1 MDQSVVLQRI
11 LCLIGLIVCSSC
23 AIVSLFL
30 PWVRPNVPVH
40 HGLFRVLLPI
50 DLGLTRCYSDI
61 CQKHSDLDNFLKSLR
76 APTTSSSDAPSA
88 SPTTASPS
96 RPASGT
102 PSAAP
107 TSTQAPTIGA
117 SRLQELVQGGEG
129 EKQRESKVP
138 KIPVNWLPKPV
149 QNGIDDT
156 LTAQEDAVR
165 SSLRA
170 FRTASIATLTVL
182 AAALLLLVFLFL
194 SLLSNALVTLRWL
207 NMSGKSQGVTLV
219 VASFLL
225 FLAGAV
231 YMLLTFLRIDGGA
244 YLDGL
249 WLVLYASL
257 VGLFCGLAVAILPES
272 SKNGYVR
279 VPDEAEQ
286 QQDEHRGWSARGSA
300 SGHNVEMVPL
310 TRLFPASGSRSLSGD
325 PMAHGHSG

>member
-23 AIVSLFL
+23 VIVSLFV

-76 APTTSSSDAPSA
+76 APTTARSDPPSA
-88 SPTTASPS
+88 SPTLSPS
-96 RPASGT
+96 RRPVSSA

-107 TSTQAPTIGA
+107 TSTQAPTTET
-117 SRLQELVQGGEG
+117 SRLQGLVQNGEG
-129 EKQRESKVP
+129 EKQSETKIP
-138 KIPVNWLPKPV
+138 KLPVNWLPKEV
-149 QNGIDDT
+149 QNGLDDT

-182 AAALLLLVFLFL
+182 AVALLLLAFLLL
-194 SLLSNALVTLRWL
+194 SLLSNALVTLGWL
-207 NMSGKSQGVTLV
+207 TMSGRSQGVTLV
-219 VASFLL
+219 VASFFL

-257 VGLFCGLAVAILPES
+257 VGLFCGLAVVVLPES
-272 SKNGYVR
+272 SKNGYIR

-300 SGHNVEMVPL
+300 SGQNVEMVPL
-310 TRLFPASGSRSLSGD
+310 TRLFPAAGSRSLSAD
-325 PMAHGHSG
+325 PIASLS